1 MKYKLTLQWWLMV
14 CVLTLGMV
22 YAYYTGVI
30 PEIYLMDTTYIC
42 IIIACLLVYSTVKCG
57 LTSVT
62 IERLHHTFQ
71 GNKRGMKSHPETH
84 MWVFKSMHDDDLE
97 IKLSMDR
104 CSFISML
111 CSSLG
116 MFGTMWGMIL
126 MLKAIQSMDVKNM
139 DFQAFSAGM
148 GVALYTTLV
157 GLFARMLIRIQVQAL
172 NERMQRVDND
182 IQTCR

>member
-1 MKYKLTLQWWLMV
+1 MKPN
-14 CVLTLGMV
+14 
-22 YAYYTGVI
+22 
-30 PEIYLMDTTYIC
+30 PE
-42 IIIACLLVYSTVKCG
+42 
-57 LTSVT
+57 
-62 IERLHHTFQ
+62 
-71 GNKRGMKSHPETH
+71 SHGW
-84 MWVFKSMHDDDLE
+84 MFYCMNLDDLN
-97 IKLSMDR
+97 IKLSMER
-104 CSFISML
+104 CSFISTL

-126 MLKAIQSMDVKNM
+126 MLKAIQTMDVNNM
-139 DFQAFSAGM
+139 DFQEFSLGM